1 MFLGPLTTKKKD
13 MKTITIKLSVFAL
26 LLVAVSCS
34 DNEDNI
40 LATPYLPEV
49 GAVTPPPTAPIISGT
64 ADFSKYVAVGN
75 SLTAGF
81 SDFAL
86 FMEGQD
92 KSFPNILAQQFAL
105 AGGGPFSQPLTNDNL
120 GGLTLQGNIIQPTR
134 FIFDA
139 ANQVPVVKEG
149 TPTTEVLSVV
159 AGPHNN
165 MGVPGAKSF
174 HLLANGYG
182 NPAGVQSG
190 QANPYF
196 ARMASSPNASV
207 LEDAAVNQS
216 PTFFT
221 LWIGSNDVLSYA
233 TSGGVGV
240 DHNAA
245 PMNMDAS
252 TYGSNDITNATTF
265 AQVYG
270 GILTT
275 LTSGGAQG
283 VIANLPNVTDAP
295 YFTTVPYNPIP
306 MDEPTAAL
314 TNGAYAQYNGGIQQA
329 LGALAGTGLFTA
341 EEAAKRTISFSA
353 GQNAVVIV
361 DEDLTD
367 LGAINPAFAALPK
380 LRQATAEDL
389 LVLTS
394 RNFIGTLADPNN
406 PASVNGVGVALADN
420 WVLTP
425 EEQTAIANATTAFNS
440 TIEMMATQFDLGFFD
455 ANALLNVVATDGL
468 NIGGSA
474 TITDD
479 FVTGGAFS
487 LDGVHPSPRG
497 YAAIANAM
505 IDVINSKYGSNIPKV
520 NPVEYTGLYV
530 N

>member
-1 MFLGPLTTKKKD
+1 
-13 MKTITIKLSVFAL
+13 MKTITIKLSVAAL
-26 LLVAVSCS
+26 LLLAVSCS

-40 LATPYLPEV
+40 LATPYLPETT
-49 GAVTPPPTAPIISGT
+49 AVTPPTPTFTSGS

-81 SDFAL
+81 SDAAL
-86 FMEGQD
+86 FRKGQEV
-92 KSFPNILAQQFAL
+92 SFPNILAGQFAL
-105 AGGGPFSQPLTNDNL
+105 AGGGAFSQPLTSDDL
-120 GGLTLQGNIIQPTR
+120 GGLLLGGNPIAPTR
-134 FIFDA
+134 FIFDPV
-139 ANQVPVVKEG
+139 NQVPFNIPG
-149 TPTTEVLSVV
+149 TPSTEVTSIV
-159 AGPHNN
+159 AGPHSN

-182 NPAGVQSG
+182 NVAGVQSG
-190 QANPYF
+190 AANPYF

-207 LEDAAVNQS
+207 LEDAAGQS

-221 LWIGSNDVLSYA
+221 LWIGANDVLSFA
-233 TSGGVGV
+233 TSGGAGV
-240 DHNAA
+240 DHNETGNLD
-245 PMNMDAS
+245 PT
-252 TYGSNDITNATTF
+252 TYGGNDITNAGVF

-275 LTSGGAQG
+275 MTLGGAKG
-283 VIANLPNVTDAP
+283 VVANLPNVTDAP
-295 YFTTVPYNPIP
+295 YFTTVPYNAVPL
-306 MDEPTAAL
+306 DAATA
-314 TNGAYAQYNGGIQQA
+314 GAVNQGYLAYNGGIQ
-329 LGALAGTGLFTA
+329 GALAALEATGLFTA
-341 EEAAKRTISFSA
+341 EEAAKRTINFAA

-389 LVLTS
+389 IVLPAS
-394 RNFIGTLADPNN
+394 SFIGTLADPSN

-425 EEQTAIANATTAFNS
+425 EEQTAIANATVAFNA
-440 TIEMMATQFDLGFFD
+440 TIAMMAEQFDLGFFD
-455 ANALLNVVATDGL
+455 ANELLNIVGTDGL
-468 NIGGSA
+468 NVGGSA
-474 TITDD
+474 VITDD

-497 YAAIANAM
+497 YAAIANA
-505 IDVINSKYGSNIPKV
+505 ILDVINTKYGSNIPEV
-520 NPVEYTGLYV
+520 NALEYTGLYV

>member
-1 MFLGPLTTKKKD
+1 
-13 MKTITIKLSVFAL
+13 MKTITIKLSLIAL
-26 LLVAVSCS
+26 LVLAVSCS

-40 LATPYLPEV
+40 LATPFIPEV
-49 GAVTPPPTAPIISGT
+49 AAVTPPPTAPITSGT

-81 SDFAL
+81 SDGAL
-86 FMEGQD
+86 FSEGQD
-92 KSFPNILAQQFAL
+92 KSFPNILSQQFAL
-105 AGGGPFSQPLTNDNL
+105 AGGGAFSQPLTSDDL
-120 GGLTLQGNIIQPTR
+120 GGLTLQGNVIQPTR
-134 FIFDA
+134 FIFDV
-139 ANQVPVVKEG
+139 ANQAPVRKEG
-149 TPTTEVLSVV
+149 TPTTEVLSVA

-182 NPAGVQSG
+182 NPAGVQPG
-190 QANPYF
+190 LANPYY
-196 ARMASSPNASV
+196 ARMASSPTASI
-207 LEDAAVNQS
+207 LEDAAGQG

-221 LWIGSNDVLSYA
+221 LWIGSNDILSFA
-233 TSGGVGV
+233 TSGGAGV
-240 DHNAA
+240 DHNLTGNLDPA
-245 PMNMDAS
+245 
-252 TYGSNDITNATTF
+252 TYGGNDITNAGTF

-275 LTSGGAQG
+275 LTLGGAKG
-283 VIANLPNVTDAP
+283 VIANLASVTDAP
-295 YFTTVPYNPIP
+295 YFTTVPYNAVPL
-306 MDEPTAAL
+306 DAATA
-314 TNGAYAQYNGGIQQA
+314 GAVNLGYLAYNGGIQ
-329 LGALAGTGLFTA
+329 GALAALAGSGLFTA
-341 EEAAKRTISFSA
+341 EEAARRTINFA
-353 GQNAVVIV
+353 EGQNAVVIV

-389 LVLTS
+389 VVLPAS
-394 RNFIGTLADPNN
+394 SFIGTLADPSN

-425 EEQTAIANATTAFNS
+425 EEQTAIANATTAFNA
-440 TIEMMATQFDLGFFD
+440 TIEMMAEQFDVGFFD
-455 ANALLNVVATDGL
+455 ANALLGIVGSGGL
-468 NIGGSA
+468 NIGGNA
-474 TITDD
+474 IITDD
-479 FVTGGAFS
+479 FVSGGAFS

-505 IDVINSKYGSNIPKV
+505 LDVINAKYGSNIPKV

>member
-1 MFLGPLTTKKKD
+1 
-13 MKTITIKLSVFAL
+13 MKTITIKLLVFAL
-26 LLVAVSCS
+26 LVFVVSCS

-40 LATPYLPEV
+40 LATPFIPETET
-49 GAVTPPPTAPIISGT
+49 VTPPTPTFTSGS
-64 ADFSKYVAVGN
+64 ADFSKYVSVGN

-81 SDFAL
+81 SDGAL
-86 FMEGQD
+86 FSEGQD
-92 KSFPNILAQQFAL
+92 KSFPNILAQQFAM
-105 AGGGPFSQPLTNDNL
+105 AGGGAFSQPLTSDNL
-120 GGLTLQGNIIQPTR
+120 GGLTLQGNVIQPTR
-134 FIFDA
+134 FIFDV
-139 ANQVPVVKEG
+139 ANQAPVRKDG

-190 QANPYF
+190 AANPYF
-196 ARMASSPNASV
+196 ARMASSPNVSV
-207 LEDAAVNQS
+207 LEDAAGQG

-221 LWIGSNDVLSYA
+221 LWIGSNDILSFA
-233 TSGGVGV
+233 TSGGAGV
-240 DHNAA
+240 DHNETGNLD
-245 PMNMDAS
+245 PS
-252 TYGSNDITNATTF
+252 TYGGTDITNANVF

-275 LTSGGAQG
+275 LTLGGANG
-283 VIANLPNVTDAP
+283 VVANLPNVTDAP

-306 MDEPTAAL
+306 MDDGTAAL
-314 TNGAYAQYNGGIQQA
+314 TNGAYAPYNGGIQQA
-329 LGALAGTGLFTA
+329 LAALAGTGLFTP
-341 EEAAKRTISFSA
+341 EEAAKRTIGFSA

-389 LVLTS
+389 VVLPAS
-394 RNFIGTLADPNN
+394 SFIGTLADPGN

-425 EEQTAIANATTAFNS
+425 EEQTAIVNATTAFNT
-440 TIEMMATQFDLGFFD
+440 TIEMMAEQFDVGFFD
-455 ANALLNVVATDGL
+455 ANALLNIVGTDGL

-479 FVTGGAFS
+479 FVSGGAFS

-505 IDVINSKYGSNIPKV
+505 IDVINAKYGSNLPKV
-520 NPVEYTGLYV
+520 NPIEYTGLYV